1 MNNIEKII
9 NYNFEGQRLLFE
21 NSKRYDY
28 ERFTIF
34 YLNEFDDD
42 YLNLAI
48 NLKSESIDEFES
60 DFYEI
65 KQIMN
70 NQNRKASVLINNSDL
85 INKINYKKIGLEISD
100 DSVWLM
106 IDNMNEFPRYKSDI
120 NVHIKKI
127 NKGEEKEY
135 PYLVEEGFKKHSEL
149 DPYDGLSK
157 SIITAIKRS
166 CFINNQFITEHYVA
180 ENNEKKIG
188 TATIMFNKEI
198 AFIYNITTNLN
209 YRKYGVCK
217 ELMSYVINRIN
228 ELNIDMAVLQ
238 TEKGFYPEQI
248 YKKMGFK
255 ELFRAIKYTETK
267 KFE

>member
-9 NYNFEGQRLLFE
+9 YYNFEGQRLLFE

-106 IDNMNEFPRYKSDI
+106 IDNMNEFPRY
-120 NVHIKKI
+120 
-127 NKGEEKEY
+127 
-135 PYLVEEGFKKHSEL
+135 
-149 DPYDGLSK
+149 
-157 SIITAIKRS
+157 
-166 CFINNQFITEHYVA
+166 
-180 ENNEKKIG
+180 
-188 TATIMFNKEI
+188 
-198 AFIYNITTNLN
+198 
-209 YRKYGVCK
+209 
-217 ELMSYVINRIN
+217 
-228 ELNIDMAVLQ
+228 
-238 TEKGFYPEQI
+238 
-248 YKKMGFK
+248 
-255 ELFRAIKYTETK
+255 
-267 KFE
+267 

>member
-1 MNNIEKII
+1 MKNNEKIVD
-9 NYNFEGQRLLFE
+9 YNFEGQRLLFE

-28 ERFTIF
+28 DRFTIF
-34 YLNEFDDD
+34 YLNDFDDD

-48 NLKSESIDEFES
+48 NLKAESIDDFES
-60 DFYEI
+60 DFYKI
-65 KQIMN
+65 KQFMN
-70 NQNRKASVLINNSDL
+70 NQNRNASVLIYDKNL
-85 INKINYKKIGLEISD
+85 IKKINYKKMGLEISD

-106 IDNMNEFPRYKSDI
+106 IDNLNEFPIYKSEI
-120 NVHIKKI
+120 NIHIKKI
-127 NKGEEKEY
+127 NKDEEKEY
-135 PYLVEEGFKKHSEL
+135 PYLVGEGFKKHSKL
-149 DPYDGLSK
+149 DPYDGLSE
-157 SIITAIKRS
+157 SVITAIKRS

-188 TATIMFNKEI
+188 TATIMYNKEI

-209 YRKYGVCK
+209 YRKNGVCK

-248 YKKMGFK
+248 YKNMGFK
-255 ELFRAIKYTETK
+255 EIFRAVKYTEIK